1 MDIFA
6 GGKALN
12 GGGVERLPIPIKLR
26 MPDKK
31 SSGVRL
37 REISLVVERETA
49 QIYS

>member
-1 MDIFA
+1 MDIFT

-12 GGGVERLPIPIKLR
+12 GSGGESLPTPIKLR
-26 MPDKK
+26 MPVKV
-31 SSGVRL
+31 SPGVRL